1 MSDCRLCLRLIFHY
15 PSLYPVRCAQ
25 VLRQHIRAHWAP
37 EAHDFKEPVIADD
50 EKAAVRAALPAGLAD
65 ADSKLRTAVGLAA
78 AAIAKWDC
86 PDAWP
91 DLLDNLL
98 RAIDQ
103 HDNPPLG
110 ESCVLLHG

>member
-1 MSDCRLCLRLIFHY
+1 MHC
-15 PSLYPVRCAQ
+15 CA
-25 VLRQHIRAHWAP
+25 
-37 EAHDFKEPVIADD
+37 
-50 EKAAVRAALPAGLAD
+50 LAQI
-65 ADSKLRTAVGLAA
+65 RTAVGLAV

-103 HDNPPLG
+103 RDNPPLG
-110 ESCVLLHG
+110 EEFCKPAPWFSGVHSPNDHGLQADP